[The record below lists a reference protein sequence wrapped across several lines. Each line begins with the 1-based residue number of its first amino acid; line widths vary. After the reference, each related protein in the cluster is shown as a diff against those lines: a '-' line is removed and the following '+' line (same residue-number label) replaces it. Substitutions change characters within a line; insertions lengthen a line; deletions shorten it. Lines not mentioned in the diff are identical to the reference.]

1 MIKKLKVLLL
11 STMLTVGV
19 VGCSKKENVSTE
31 KETYKISLIL
41 DEGGVND
48 QSFNQ
53 SSWEGALK
61 AKDKYGVEVNYIESK
76 SESEYLANIETAIDD
91 EADLIIGVGF
101 KLTDT
106 IEEAS
111 KNYPN
116 QKFAIIDGNYEEIP
130 SNVQPILFNEEEA
143 GYSVGLIA
151 GKMTETNKL
160 GFIGGMEIPSVTGF
174 KDGFERA
181 LKEENPNIKLLTQYA
196 NSFTDSAKGKAI
208 AQQMIS
214 QGTDIIFT
222 AGGGVNQGAWEA
234 CSEANIK
241 SIGVDMPSNQFAPNV
256 IITSALKRVDVGVE
270 SVIKDLVDGKFE
282 GGKVKMFDLSSQ
294 GVGYELTDLI
304 PKDVV
309 DFVESK
315 INSK

>member
-1 MIKKLKVLLL
+1 MIKKLKVVLLAGAL
-11 STMLTVGV
+11 ALGA
-19 VGCSKKENVSTE
+19 GCAKNENVSTE
-31 KETYKISLIL
+31 KESYKISLIL

-53 SSWEGALK
+53 SSWEGALR
-61 AKDKYGVEVNYIESK
+61 AKDQYGVEVNYIESK
-76 SESEYLANIETAIDD
+76 SESEYLANIETAIDG

-130 SNVQPILFNEEEA
+130 SNVQPVLFNEKQA

-151 GKMTETNKL
+151 TKMTRTNVVS
-160 GFIGGMEIPSVTGF
+160 FIGGMEIPSVTGF
-174 KDGFERA
+174 YEGFLEA
-181 LKEENPNIKLLTQYA
+181 IQEENKDIKVLCQYA

-208 AQQMIS
+208 AQSMIKDNA
-214 QGTDIIFT
+214 DIIFT
-222 AGGGVNQGAWEA
+222 AGGGVNTGAWEA
-234 CSEANIK
+234 CVEANIK
-241 SIGVDMPSNQFAPNV
+241 AIGVDMPSSQFSPSIV
-256 IITSALKRVDVGVE
+256 TSALKRVDVGVE

-282 GGKVKMFDLSSQ
+282 GGKVKMFDLSNG
-294 GVGYELTDLI
+294 GVGYELTDRLPQEVI
-304 PKDVV
+304 
-309 DFVESK
+309 DFVEDK

>member
-1 MIKKLKVLLL
+1 MIKKLKVVLLAGAL
-11 STMLTVGV
+11 ALG
-19 VGCSKKENVSTE
+19 VGCAKNEDVKTE

-53 SSWEGALK
+53 SSWEGALR
-61 AKDKYGVEVNYIESK
+61 AKEQFGVEVNYIESK

-111 KNYPN
+111 KNYPD

-130 SNVQPILFNEEEA
+130 SNVQSILFKEEEA

-160 GFIGGMEIPSVTGF
+160 GFIGGMDIPSVSNF
-174 KDGFERA
+174 AKGFERA
-181 LKEENPNIKLLTQYA
+181 LKEVDPKNELTIQYA
-196 NSFTDSAKGKAI
+196 NSFTDGAKGKAI
-208 AQQMIS
+208 AQQMIKDNA
-214 QGTDIIFT
+214 DIIFT
-222 AGGGVNQGAWEA
+222 AGGGVNNGAWEA
-234 CSEANIK
+234 CVEAGIK
-241 SIGVDMPSNQFAPNV
+241 AIGVDMPSSQFSPS
-256 IITSALKRVDVGVE
+256 IITSALKNVGTGVE
-270 SVIKDLVDGKFE
+270 IITKDLIDGNFK
-282 GGKVKMFDLSSQ
+282 GGQVKMFDLSNG
-294 GVGYELTDLI
+294 GVGFEKTELLQEDLV
-304 PKDVV
+304 KY
-309 DFVESK
+309 VEDK
-315 INSK
+315 LNK

>member
-1 MIKKLKVLLL
+1 MIKKLKVVLLAGAL
-11 STMLTVGV
+11 ALGA
-19 VGCSKKENVSTE
+19 GCAKNENVSTE
-31 KETYKISLIL
+31 KESYKISLIL

-53 SSWEGALK
+53 SSWEGALR
-61 AKDKYGVEVNYIESK
+61 AKDQYGVEVNYIESK
-76 SESEYLANIETAIDD
+76 SESEYLANIETAIDG

-111 KNYPN
+111 KNYPD

-130 SNVQPILFNEEEA
+130 SSVQPILFNEEEA

-160 GFIGGMEIPSVTGF
+160 GFIGGMDIPSVSNF
-174 KDGFERA
+174 AKGFERA
-181 LKEENPNIKLLTQYA
+181 LKEVDPKNELTIQYA
-196 NSFTDSAKGKAI
+196 NSFTDGAKGKAI

-222 AGGGVNQGAWEA
+222 AGGGVNQGVWEA

-282 GGKVKMFDLSSQ
+282 GGKVKMFDLSNQ
-294 GVGYELTDLI
+294 GVGYELTDHL
-304 PKDVV
+304 PADVV
-309 DFVESK
+309 EFVEGKIKSK
-315 INSK
+315 

>member
-11 STMLTVGV
+11 STAVAVGAW
-19 VGCSKKENVSTE
+19 GCAKNEDVKTE

-53 SSWEGALK
+53 SSWEGALRG
-61 AKDKYGVEVNYIESK
+61 KDKYGVEVNYIESK

-130 SNVQPILFNEEEA
+130 SNVQSILFNEEEA
-143 GYSVGLIA
+143 GYCVGLIA
-151 GKMTETNKL
+151 SKMTKTNKV
-160 GFIGGMEIPSVTGF
+160 GFVGGMEIPSVTGF
-174 KDGFERA
+174 KIGFEKA

-222 AGGGVNQGAWEA
+222 AGGGVNQGVWEA

-282 GGKVKMFDLSSQ
+282 GGKVKMFDLSNQ
-294 GVGYELTDLI
+294 GVGYELTDHL
-304 PKDVV
+304 PADVV
-309 DFVESK
+309 EFVEGKIKSK
-315 INSK
+315 

>member
-19 VGCSKKENVSTE
+19 MGCSKNENVSTE
-31 KETYKISLIL
+31 KENYKVSLIL

-53 SSWEGALK
+53 SSWEGALRG
-61 AKDKYGVEVNYIESK
+61 KDKYGVEVNYIESK

-130 SNVQPILFNEEEA
+130 SNVQPILFKEEEA

-160 GFIGGMEIPSVTGF
+160 GFIGGMDIPSVSNF
-174 KDGFERA
+174 AKGFERA
-181 LKEENPNIKLLTQYA
+181 LKEVDPKNELTIQYA

-208 AQQMIS
+208 AQSMIKDNA
-214 QGTDIIFT
+214 DIIFT
-222 AGGGVNQGAWEA
+222 AGGGVNNGAWEA
-234 CSEANIK
+234 CVEAGIK
-241 SIGVDMPSNQFAPNV
+241 AIGVDMPSSQFSPS
-256 IITSALKRVDVGVE
+256 IITSALKNVGTGVE
-270 SVIKDLVDGKFE
+270 IITKDLIDGNFK
-282 GGKVKMFDLSSQ
+282 GGQVKMFDLSNG
-294 GVGYELTDLI
+294 GVGFEKTELLQEDLV
-304 PKDVV
+304 KY
-309 DFVESK
+309 VEDK
-315 INSK
+315 LNK

>member
-19 VGCSKKENVSTE
+19 VGCSKNENVSTE

-53 SSWEGALK
+53 SSWEGALR
-61 AKDKYGVEVNYIESK
+61 AKEQFGVEVNYIESK

-130 SNVQPILFNEEEA
+130 SNVQPILFKEEEA

-160 GFIGGMEIPSVTGF
+160 GFIGGMDIPSVSNF
-174 KDGFERA
+174 AKGFERA
-181 LKEENPNIKLLTQYA
+181 LKEVDPKNELTIQYA
-196 NSFTDSAKGKAI
+196 NSFTDGAKGKAI
-208 AQQMIS
+208 AQQMIKDNA
-214 QGTDIIFT
+214 DIIFT
-222 AGGGVNQGAWEA
+222 AGGGVNNGAWEA
-234 CSEANIK
+234 CVEAGIK
-241 SIGVDMPSNQFAPNV
+241 AIGVDMPSSQFSPS
-256 IITSALKRVDVGVE
+256 IITSALKNVGTGVE
-270 SVIKDLVDGKFE
+270 IITKDLIDGNFK
-282 GGKVKMFDLSSQ
+282 GGQVKMFDLSNG
-294 GVGYELTDLI
+294 GVGFEKTELLQEDLV
-304 PKDVV
+304 KY
-309 DFVESK
+309 VEDK
-315 INSK
+315 LNK

>member
-19 VGCSKKENVSTE
+19 MGCSKNENVSTE
-31 KETYKISLIL
+31 KENYKVSLIL

-53 SSWEGALK
+53 SSWEGALRG
-61 AKDKYGVEVNYIESK
+61 KDKYGVEVNYIESK

-130 SNVQPILFNEEEA
+130 SNVQPILFKEEEA

-160 GFIGGMEIPSVTGF
+160 GFIGGMDIPSVSNF
-174 KDGFERA
+174 AKGFERA
-181 LKEENPNIKLLTQYA
+181 LKEVDPKNELSIQYA
-196 NSFTDSAKGKAI
+196 NSFTDGAKGKAI
-208 AQQMIS
+208 AQQMIKDNA
-214 QGTDIIFT
+214 DIIFT
-222 AGGGVNQGAWEA
+222 AGGGVNNGAWEA
-234 CSEANIK
+234 CVEAGIK
-241 SIGVDMPSNQFAPNV
+241 AIGVDMPSSQFSPS
-256 IITSALKRVDVGVE
+256 IITSALKNVGTGVE
-270 SVIKDLVDGKFE
+270 IITKDLIDGNFK
-282 GGKVKMFDLSSQ
+282 GGQVKMFDLSNC
-294 GVGYELTDLI
+294 GVGFEKTELLQEDLV
-304 PKDVV
+304 KY
-309 DFVESK
+309 VEDK
-315 INSK
+315 LNK

>member
-1 MIKKLKVLLL
+1 
-11 STMLTVGV
+11 MLTVGV
-19 VGCSKKENVSTE
+19 MGCSKNENVSTE
-31 KETYKISLIL
+31 KENYKVSLIL

-53 SSWEGALK
+53 SSWEGALRG
-61 AKDKYGVEVNYIESK
+61 KDKYGVEVNYIESK

-130 SNVQPILFNEEEA
+130 SNVQSILFNEEEA
-143 GYSVGLIA
+143 GYCVGLIA
-151 GKMTETNKL
+151 SKMTKTDKV
-160 GFIGGMEIPSVTGF
+160 GFVGGMEIPSVTGF

-196 NSFTDSAKGKAI
+196 NSFTDGAKGKAI
-208 AQQMIS
+208 AQQMIKDNA
-214 QGTDIIFT
+214 DIIFT
-222 AGGGVNQGAWEA
+222 AGGGVNNGAWEA
-234 CSEANIK
+234 CVEASIK
-241 SIGVDMPSNQFAPNV
+241 AIGVDMPSSQFSPSIV
-256 IITSALKRVDVGVE
+256 TSALKRVDVGVE
-270 SVIKDLVDGKFE
+270 SVIKDLVENKFE
-282 GGKVKMFDLSSQ
+282 GGKVKMFDLSNG
-294 GVGYELTDLI
+294 GVGYELTDRLPQEVI
-304 PKDVV
+304 
-309 DFVESK
+309 DFVEDK